1 MGTAD
6 LHVHT
11 TYSKDG
17 TTTVRAALKQASNV
31 GLNVIAITDHD
42 DIRGSLAACDLAPQY
57 GLEAIPA
64 VEISTREGHV
74 LALYVEKPIPAG
86 LSLIETLIRIG
97 DQGGIA
103 VAPHPVNP
111 LPKSLSMDALMG
123 AIAHDDAKQVLM
135 GIEVYN
141 MGHQIF
147 NHLAQKISPWLPLAK
162 TAGSDSHVYWTVGM
176 GQTGFQGTGVTDL
189 YESLATMATTPI
201 PSPRKFSPAPLIG
214 WMGHVLLRHFGVVAQ
229 NFSPDGPIK
238 IQHNKFDKPTVPL
251 KRQHRQ

>member
-6 LHVHT
+6 LHIHT

-17 TTTVRAALKQASNV
+17 TTTVRAALKQAATV
-31 GLNVIAITDHD
+31 GLDVIAITDHD
-42 DIRGSLAACDLAPQY
+42 EIRGSLAACELAPQY

-64 VEISTREGHV
+64 MEVSTREGHV
-74 LALYVEKPIPAG
+74 LALYIEKPVQAG

-97 DQGGIA
+97 DLDGIA

-111 LPKSLSMDALMG
+111 LPKSLSIDALMG
-123 AIAHDDAKQVLM
+123 AIAHNDAKQVLR

-162 TAGSDSHVYWTVGM
+162 IAGSDSHIYWTVGV
-176 GQTGFQGTGVTDL
+176 GQTGFEGTTVTDL
-189 YESLATMATTPI
+189 YQALVNLSTTPI
-201 PSPRKFSPAPLIG
+201 PSPRKFSPTPIIG
-214 WMGHVLLRHFGVVAQ
+214 WMGHVILRRLGFVAQ
-229 NFSPDGPIK
+229 NLSSDAPIT
-238 IQHNKFDKPTVPL
+238 IQRNKSERPTVPL
-251 KRQHRQ
+251 GERRRQ